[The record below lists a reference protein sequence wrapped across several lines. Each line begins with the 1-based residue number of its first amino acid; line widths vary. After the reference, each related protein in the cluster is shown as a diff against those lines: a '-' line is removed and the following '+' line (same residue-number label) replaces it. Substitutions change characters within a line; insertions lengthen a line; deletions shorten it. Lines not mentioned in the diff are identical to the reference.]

1 MCNLFKPLYD
11 SRNVLILNF
20 IKDRISS
27 FGDLPLCNLVKERGF
42 FIGEF
47 CFPFCVRCTA
57 IILCTITTIIIIQ
70 VLKIR
75 LNKRAILFGIIS
87 LLPCLIDGLMQY
99 CFGIESTN
107 VRRLIT
113 GIFCGIG
120 TGVLICYFYDFF
132 IKKLKLIK

>member
-1 MCNLFKPLYD
+1 M
-11 SRNVLILNF
+11 
-20 IKDRISS
+20 
-27 FGDLPLCNLVKERGF
+27 
-42 FIGEF
+42 
-47 CFPFCVRCTA
+47 
-57 IILCTITTIIIIQ
+57 IIIQ

-87 LLPCLIDGLMQY
+87 LLACLIDGLMQY

-120 TGVLICYFYDFF
+120 TGVLICYFCDFF
-132 IKKLKLIK
+132 IKKLTLIK

>member
-1 MCNLFKPLYD
+1 MFLTL
-11 SRNVLILNF
+11 
-20 IKDRISS
+20 KDRIALL
-27 FGDLPLCNLVKERGF
+27 GKVPLCNLVKERGF
-42 FIGEF
+42 FINGF

-57 IILCTITTIIIIQ
+57 IILCIVITIIIIQ

-75 LNKRAILFGIIS
+75 LNKRAILFGIIF
-87 LLPCLIDGLMQY
+87 LLFCLIDGLMQY

-120 TGVLICYFYDFF
+120 TGVLICYFCDFF
-132 IKKLKLIK
+132 IKKLTLIK